1 MAKNEGMTNS
11 AAFYN
16 GKTSTFDL
24 EKCFKERA
32 SNIQSAEKNI
42 KFFFDNADHYTDED
56 LKWHADK
63 LANEFYTILKT
74 AIEWEKKVL
83 KTK

>member
-11 AAFYN
+11 GAFYN
-16 GKTSTFDL
+16 GRTNTFDL

-32 SNIQSAEKNI
+32 SRIKSAESDI
-42 KFFFDNADHYTDED
+42 KHFFNNSDKYTDED
-56 LKWHADK
+56 LKWHSNK
-63 LANEFYTILKT
+63 LADEFYTILIT

-83 KTK
+83 KT

>member
-11 AAFYN
+11 GAFYN
-16 GKTSTFDL
+16 GNTFDL

-32 SNIQSAEKNI
+32 SRIKSAESDI
-42 KFFFDNADHYTDED
+42 KYFFNNSDKYTDED
-56 LKWHADK
+56 LKWHSDK
-63 LANEFYTILKT
+63 LADEFYTILKT

-83 KTK
+83 KT

>member
-1 MAKNEGMTNS
+1 MICDIDS
-11 AAFYN
+11 
-16 GKTSTFDL
+16 L
-24 EKCFKERA
+24 KEVSKIHA
-32 SNIQSAEKNI
+32 NKNI
-42 KFFFDNADHYTDED
+42 KYFFDNADGYTDED